1 MERNNTLPPQSVGL
15 NIDDISKLPTS
26 NDMDSSQ
33 ELQTVFNIKEEI
45 VNNSSFKNEIS
56 EIVLLVVLFIGVS
69 MPFVTNMMEGKVPE
83 NFTVLAQGLI
93 LAFLF
98 YIVKNTYLSKEE

>member
-56 EIVLLVVLFIGVS
+56 EIVLLVVLCS
-69 MPFVTNMMEGKVPE
+69 N
-83 NFTVLAQGLI
+83 LLQ
-93 LAFLF
+93 
-98 YIVKNTYLSKEE
+98 YQ